1 MSHCTGA
8 FLYRTKKKCGFKTCE
23 NLLRAKEAEGKDAE
37 PLQTEGVGG
46 YSPPP
51 PAWGRPPLALRHL
64 HAAVGLPRH
73 WGTSL
78 QAPQTRQQWALALL
92 PGPRWASGKSRCI
105 REPGQCS
112 RGHGSAS
119 CHANTK
125 TNTTPL
131 LQPLL
136 SAERLFLPLNL
147 GAEAVSE
154 GGHVAFQRTSSSG

>member
-1 MSHCTGA
+1 MSHWTGA
-8 FLYRTKKKCGFKTCE
+8 FLYRTGKKCGFKMCE
-23 NLLRAKEAEGKDAE
+23 NLLRAKEAEGNDAR
-37 PLQTEGVGG
+37 PFQTEGTAEQ
-46 YSPPP
+46 SPPP
-51 PAWGRPPLALRHL
+51 PIWGQPLLVLYHL
-64 HAAVGLPRH
+64 HFAVGLPRH
-73 WGTSL
+73 WDTSL

-105 REPGQCS
+105 REPVQCS
-112 RGHGSAS
+112 RGHGTAS

-154 GGHVAFQRTSSSG
+154 GGHVAFQRTSCSG